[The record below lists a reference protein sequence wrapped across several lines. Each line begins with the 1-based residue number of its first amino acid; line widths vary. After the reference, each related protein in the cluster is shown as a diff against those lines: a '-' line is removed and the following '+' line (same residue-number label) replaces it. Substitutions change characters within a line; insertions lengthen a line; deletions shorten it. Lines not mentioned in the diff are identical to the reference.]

1 MTLHRNESSQEKTLS
16 FKEAVQTTYVKENNS
31 LPRERV
37 TVMTSLAS
45 EKSLSAPNLEFVFK
59 RVEKRVKLNPPSDV
73 TLQWPSKGSYRLEHV
88 IKFCEQVPAQPCALF
103 PQRRKIFTLDDY
115 SAHLDPS
122 VKEALKKRFN
132 FLIILPGGIT
142 DDLQVNNTGLHHDLE
157 SFYR

>member
-1 MTLHRNESSQEKTLS
+1 MKIYVVEPEIVMADQMPLHRNESSQENTLS

-73 TLQWPSKGSYRLEHV
+73 TLQ
-88 IKFCEQVPAQPCALF
+88 
-103 PQRRKIFTLDDY
+103 
-115 SAHLDPS
+115 
-122 VKEALKKRFN
+122 
-132 FLIILPGGIT
+132 
-142 DDLQVNNTGLHHDLE
+142 
-157 SFYR
+157 